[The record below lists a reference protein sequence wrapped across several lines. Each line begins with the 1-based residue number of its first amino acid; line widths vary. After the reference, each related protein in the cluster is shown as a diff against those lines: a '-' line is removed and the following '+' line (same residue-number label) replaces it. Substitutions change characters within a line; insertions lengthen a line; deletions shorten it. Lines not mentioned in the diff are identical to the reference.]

1 MSLKNDIEMVKDELN
16 SEEKFFEK
24 AVVTERF
31 VKKYKNLI
39 IGALVMAVL
48 LVSANIIYN
57 ISEKNRISNANSVL
71 AELMK
76 SPKSEKAAQKLK
88 TLSPQLYDLWSYSQ
102 AIASKDSKVL
112 EALKI
117 SPDLV
122 VSDLASYELAQNQKS
137 IEALNA
143 YATQEDA
150 IYRDLAQVQSAVL
163 LLRSG
168 KTSEAREKL
177 LTINENSSLYKLAK
191 ALLHYGVK

>member
-1 MSLKNDIEMVKDELN
+1 MVKDELN

-31 VKKYKNLI
+31 VKKYKNYI
-39 IGALVMAVL
+39 VGALVISVL

-57 ISEKNRISNANSVL
+57 ISEKNRISKANSVL
-71 AELMK
+71 AELIK

-102 AIASKDSKVL
+102 AIASKDSKVF
-112 EALKI
+112 EALKN

-163 LLRSG
+163 LLKSG
-168 KTSEAREKL
+168 KNSEAREKL
-177 LTINENSSLYKLAK
+177 LTIHKDSSLYKLAK